1 MQKNDVALAKR
12 LREEYIAYTIAA
24 TAFAEKISPE
34 IFGREIPQT
43 FLIHVNDITAD
54 CLDELLT
61 KFEERGYSFVTL
73 DTVMADPAYQTK
85 DTYVS
90 KGGPSW
96 LWRWMKSK
104 GMDVSFNGDP
114 DPPKWILDSYYK
126 IQGLTSR

>member
-1 MQKNDVALAKR
+1 
-12 LREEYIAYTIAA
+12 
-24 TAFAEKISPE
+24 
-34 IFGREIPQT
+34 
-43 FLIHVNDITAD
+43 
-54 CLDELLT
+54 LT
-61 KFEERGYSFVTL
+61 KFEARGYSFVTL
-73 DTVMADPAYQTK
+73 DAVMADPAYQTK

-104 GMDVSFNGDP
+104 GMDVSFKGDP